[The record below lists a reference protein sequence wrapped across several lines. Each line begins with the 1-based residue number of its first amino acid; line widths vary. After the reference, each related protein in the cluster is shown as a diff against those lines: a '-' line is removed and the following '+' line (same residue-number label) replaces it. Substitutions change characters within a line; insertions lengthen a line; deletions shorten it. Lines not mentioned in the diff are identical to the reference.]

1 MGDIVSLA
9 MLSTFFGLIII
20 KTKQS
25 KNKHKIDEIDPDFIE
40 ITNKNYNNQNASSY
54 PPFTPPYSNNSVP
67 SPYGQSSSYPP
78 PNVYY

>member
-40 ITNKNYNNQNASSY
+40 ITIFMLIRYEIIC
-54 PPFTPPYSNNSVP
+54 
-67 SPYGQSSSYPP
+67 G
-78 PNVYY
+78 